1 MSKKNKS
8 DNNDDYVLVWSDDGS
23 HLNQKTTPE
32 VVIEP
37 TQLKLKIRLE
47 KNARGG
53 KQVTVIFNFPYNP
66 TYFKNL
72 LKLLKNRCGVGGAYK
87 DDQLE
92 LQGDQREKVREFLTT
107 LQIKSVLAGG

>member
-1 MSKKNKS
+1 MNKKNKA
-8 DNNDDYVLVWSDDGS
+8 NQNEDYVIVWSDDGS
-23 HLNQKTTPE
+23 HLKPKIHE
-32 VVIEP
+32 ELPIEP
-37 TQLKLKIRLE
+37 TQLNLKIRLE

-72 LKLLKNRCGVGGAYK
+72 LKQLKNRCGVGGAYK

-92 LQGDQREKVREFLTT
+92 LQGDQREKVRDYLSG
-107 LQIKSVLAGG
+107 LKIKSVLAGG